1 MVGFMDDSDR
11 IPQKVEGIKVHRGI
25 DRVERYL
32 RMCDIHD
39 VVIAKPELKKKT
51 DYRAYK
57 QDPAQGG

>member
-39 VVIAKPELKKKT
+39 VVIAKPELKK
-51 DYRAYK
+51 R
-57 QDPAQGG
+57 